1 MREVVIVDSV
11 RTGLAKSFRGK
22 FNQTRPD
29 DMAAHCV
36 NALLTRNDIDPASVE
51 DCIVGA
57 GSNEGAQGYNIGR
70 NVAVLSR
77 LGIGTAGMTLNRFCS
92 SGLQAIAI
100 AANQIASGCSDIIVA
115 GGVESISLTMK
126 SVNTD
131 NLINPLLQEQVPGIY
146 FPMGQTAE
154 IVARRYNVSR
164 EEQDLYAL
172 QSQQRTAQA
181 QVDGLFD
188 DEIVPMAVKYRVED
202 KATGQVQILDGIVDR
217 DDCNRPD
224 TTLESLA
231 GLKPV
236 FAEDGSVTAGNSS
249 QLSDGAS
256 MTLVMSLEKALELG
270 LKPKAFFRGFTVAG
284 CAPDEMGI
292 GPVFSVPKLL
302 KAKGLQVADIDLWEL
317 NEAFASQCLYSRN
330 RLEIDNAKYNVN
342 GGSISIGHP
351 FGMTGSRQV
360 GHLVRELQRRNL
372 RYGVVTMCVGGGM
385 GATGLFEVVR

>member
-36 NALLTRNDIDPASVE
+36 NALLTRNGIDPASVE

-70 NVAVLSR
+70 NVAVLSQ
-77 LGIGTAGMTLNRFCS
+77 LGTGTAGMTLNRFCS

-100 AANQIASGCSDIIVA
+100 AANQIASGCSEIIVA

-131 NLINPLLQEQVPGIY
+131 NLINPLLKEQVPGIY

-172 QSQQRTAQA
+172 QSQQRAAQA
-181 QVDGLFD
+181 QADGLFD
-188 DEIVPMAVKYRVED
+188 DEIVPMAVKYKVED
-202 KATGQVQILDGIVDR
+202 KHTGAVQILDGVVDR

-224 TTLESLA
+224 TTLASLS

-256 MTLVMSLEKALELG
+256 MTLVMSLEKALALG

-284 CAPDEMGI
+284 CEPDEMGI

-302 KAKGLQVADIDLWEL
+302 KVRGLQVADIDLWEL
-317 NEAFASQCLYSRN
+317 NEAFASQCLYARN
-330 RLEIDNAKYNVN
+330 RLEIDNARYNVN

-372 RYGVVTMCVGGGM
+372 RYGIVTMCVGGGM
-385 GATGLFEVVR
+385 GATGLFEAVR